1 MHSKLHYYK
10 KRKSIQTRWGALQNL
25 RRLIIVGLI
34 LFCNTAEAKRL
45 NPESYYQYNWCKDK
59 GITEYVLS
67 DGTRVDCLTSTE
79 AIEFDFANK
88 WAECVGQSLY
98 YGLMT
103 NKTPA
108 CALIIEKESD
118 LKYLD
123 RLKPI
128 ADKHAIKVYIVN

>member
-1 MHSKLHYYK
+1 
-10 KRKSIQTRWGALQNL
+10 LQNL
-25 RRLIIVGLI
+25 RRLIIVGLV

-88 WAECVGQSLY
+88 WAECIGQSLY
-98 YGLMT
+98 YGIKT
-103 NKTPA
+103 NRKAT
-108 CALIIEKESD
+108 CALIIEKETD
-118 LKYLD
+118 YKYLK
-123 RLKPI
+123 RIKTV
-128 ADKHAIKVYIVN
+128 ADKHGIDIILIKETEQSSTIDN